1 MADLRE
7 LASFGKYKTGVNR
20 PAFSKEDVAARS
32 WLSKKM
38 SESGLAASTD
48 KYGTVIGRNPKVT
61 RAVLVGSH
69 SDTVPNGGW
78 LDGSLGVIYG
88 LEIARCFAEQGTSAV
103 GADAI
108 SFQDEEGTFLALMG
122 SRAFCGEDIAAEI
135 ASAKDKGGAALTE
148 AIAKSGF
155 RPGRYIAPRPS
166 PPCRLFGKPHR
177 TGPSPRT
184 CRPTY
189 RRRQRHRRDQNLPI
203 PIPGPS

>member
-1 MADLRE
+1 
-7 LASFGKYKTGVNR
+7 
-20 PAFSKEDVAARS
+20 
-32 WLSKKM
+32 M
-38 SESGLAASTD
+38 SESGLAASID
-48 KYGTVIGRNPKVT
+48 KYGTVIGRNPEVT
-61 RAVLVGSH
+61 RAVLMGSH

-135 ASAKDKGGAALTE
+135 ASAKDKGGTALTE

-155 RPGRYIAPRPS
+155 
-166 PPCRLFGKPHR
+166 
-177 TGPSPRT
+177 GPSDTLRLEPARHVAYLESHIE
-184 CRPTY
+184 RALASNVLANVSASSAPSSVSEPSDSDSRAKPTTPA
-189 RRRQRHRRDQNLPI
+189 RHR
-203 PIPGPS
+203 